1 MALRR
6 CSKSLTASCALLSRA
21 HSARS
26 SVSLMTRSR
35 SRLYSSDDAIPPR
48 AYHPRPSCCVVACE
62 ATMSRVLDWL
72 VAGGIGALAGYSLVP
87 RRRRPRAWSR
97 REKHFLTP
105 SSGSMIGIS
114 TNLLQSSRLL
124 LQASLDER
132 RGGVWR
138 SKENHATWYAPGV
151 VVMIATALDAWLT
164 ELLASG
170 RLHLD
175 ISAVYSKYERA
186 AELLFGTRIRAS
198 TDLEYVSKVRNEVV
212 HFLPYTQDI
221 TKRTVPDWLQYL
233 DGHDL

>member
-1 MALRR
+1 
-6 CSKSLTASCALLSRA
+6 
-21 HSARS
+21 
-26 SVSLMTRSR
+26 
-35 SRLYSSDDAIPPR
+35 
-48 AYHPRPSCCVVACE
+48 
-62 ATMSRVLDWL
+62 
-72 VAGGIGALAGYSLVP
+72 
-87 RRRRPRAWSR
+87 
-97 REKHFLTP
+97 
-105 SSGSMIGIS
+105 MIGIS

-233 DGHDL
+233 DGHDLLIKAKKGAGVDFHFSQKLGSYRIAYWACETVYAAVQALEKHARQTSNVMADFIRADNFCVMAGIHSPDELPKYDKDHGLTITT